1 MSTYKNIV
9 CLMLAV
15 FSLTGF
21 VACKK
26 NDAGGGGVPVVTSVR
41 LLSKT
46 DTIPNVVHR
55 VTRDSSSTYS
65 DTRVVAFDSTVT
77 SAHLS
82 TQYAITGSNLQSTK
96 TITLNGVSIYFNP
109 TLVTDRTIIFTVPS
123 TGVPFGPAQSNKL
136 VVTTAH
142 GSASFTLGVQ
152 QPPATI
158 ISFAPLAASAGDTI
172 TIVGTV
178 FDGVTGV
185 TFDKTPAKVIGTP
198 TSTQIKVLVPA
209 GVVQA
214 YLYVTTPGGTAKSPA
229 SFGFKYVVYDDA
241 LAFGW
246 GPNNGGGYDGYNSMR
261 DYKSAAHPKRGAYAI
276 AVTYQGAYG
285 ALQLGYGGAAID
297 VKALGLTAIKLSVYG
312 DPATITAGTNAQVVI
327 NGDYGAAV
335 KIAIVPG
342 VYTDY
347 TIPLSTLGSPAVISE
362 IVVQG
367 LGVPAPSII
376 YFDDIGFI

>member
-9 CLMLAV
+9 CLVFAAFLV
-15 FSLTGF
+15 FSYT
-21 VACKK
+21 ACKK
-26 NDAGGGGVPVVTSVR
+26 NDLGGGVPVVTSVR

-46 DTIPNVVHR
+46 DTIANVAHR
-55 VTRDSSSTYS
+55 VTLDSSSTYS

-77 SAHLS
+77 NARLS
-82 TQYAITGSNLQSTK
+82 TQYAIVGSNLQSTK
-96 TITLNGVSIYFNP
+96 TITLNGTSIYFNP
-109 TLVTDRTIIFTVPS
+109 TLVTDKVIILTIPA
-123 TGVPFGPAQSNKL
+123 TGVPFGPGQTNKL
-136 VVTTAH
+136 IVTTAH
-142 GSASFTLGVQ
+142 GTATFTLGVQ

-158 ISFAPLAASAGDTI
+158 TSFAPLAASAGDTI
-172 TIVGTV
+172 TIAGTV

-185 TFDKTPAKVIGTP
+185 TFDKVPATIIGTS
-198 TSTQIKVLVPA
+198 TSTRIRVLVPA

-214 YLYVTTPGGTAKSPA
+214 YLYVTTPGGTTKSPV

-241 LAFGW
+241 LAYGW
-246 GPNNGGGYDGYNSMR
+246 GPNNGGGYDGYTSTR
-261 DYKSAAHPKRGAYAI
+261 DYKNAAHPKRGPYAI
-276 AVTYQGAYG
+276 AVTYGSAYG
-285 ALQLGYGGAAID
+285 ALQIGYGGSAIN
-297 VKALGLTAIKLSVYG
+297 VATLGLTSIKLSVYG
-312 DPATITAGTNAQVVI
+312 DPATIPAGSNAQVVI

-347 TIPLSTLGSPAVISE
+347 TIPLSSLGSPAAITE

-367 LGVPAPSII
+367 LGLPAPSIV